1 VICVHCGLDFRTGST
16 LSTARGPTTFGKYSI
31 SRGLNGE
38 PMLTITK
45 RRLFGKRQ
53 RCLDLTG
60 YDTVYY
66 DTLDPSASQS
76 GVGTAIGLAVW
87 LAFMLAAL
95 SVRRIFAE
103 PVETYEEYSFEVG
116 LAGPD
121 RTPIPL
127 HRSRESAKVRE
138 IATWLS
144 GATGLPIK
152 RHDRR
157 SD

>member
-1 VICVHCGLDFRTGST
+1 
-16 LSTARGPTTFGKYSI
+16 
-31 SRGLNGE
+31 
-38 PMLTITK
+38 
-45 RRLFGKRQ
+45 
-53 RCLDLTG
+53 
-60 YDTVYY
+60 
-66 DTLDPSASQS
+66 
-76 GVGTAIGLAVW
+76 VGTAIGVAIW

-95 SVRRIFAE
+95 SVRRIFVA

-127 HRSRESAKVRE
+127 HRDRESSKVRE